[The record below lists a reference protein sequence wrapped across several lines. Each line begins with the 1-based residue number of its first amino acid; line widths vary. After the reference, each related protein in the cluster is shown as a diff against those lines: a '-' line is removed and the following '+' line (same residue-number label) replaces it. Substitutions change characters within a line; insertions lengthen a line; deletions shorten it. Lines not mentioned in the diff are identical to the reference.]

1 MDSASLQYLLGVSR
15 LVYSSPGL
23 LSPAQLTFTDDNPL
37 LNVITVTTTVIAAVY
52 VLGLSTGNH
61 SFVDK
66 CWSIV
71 PVYYAWQFGLAE
83 LSCASPAG
91 FPRAAVAACIITV
104 WGLRLSYNFYRKGG
118 YKWDGEDYRWEVLRN
133 SMSPALYHVFHFF
146 FIAIAQNLLLT
157 AITLP
162 LAVSWHTTCVA
173 KKAVPFN
180 GYDALAIIA
189 CIFCLLIEAVADQ
202 EQFDFHQ
209 RKHAGRLHASE
220 KKLGFLAD
228 GLFAFSRHP
237 NFFAEQCF
245 WVGVCFFAS
254 ASTGQWAGWW
264 CVGVAGLIALFHGST
279 NFTEEIS
286 SGKYP
291 GYAGYKKSVNRLVPR
306 IEF

>member
-15 LVYSSPGL
+15 LVFYSNPGL

-118 YKWDGEDYRWEVLRN
+118 YKVRSQSSGR
-133 SMSPALYHVFHFF
+133 
-146 FIAIAQNLLLT
+146 
-157 AITLP
+157 
-162 LAVSWHTTCVA
+162 VSLCGVCVA
-173 KKAVPFN
+173 
-180 GYDALAIIA
+180 
-189 CIFCLLIEAVADQ
+189 
-202 EQFDFHQ
+202 
-209 RKHAGRLHASE
+209 
-220 KKLGFLAD
+220 
-228 GLFAFSRHP
+228 
-237 NFFAEQCF
+237 
-245 WVGVCFFAS
+245 S
-254 ASTGQWAGWW
+254 AAPDS
-264 CVGVAGLIALFHGST
+264 L
-279 NFTEEIS
+279 
-286 SGKYP
+286 
-291 GYAGYKKSVNRLVPR
+291 
-306 IEF
+306 